1 MEKMLNNILFYT
13 NTILASYMEA
23 FVQSCSV
30 KIGFLK
36 ISQNSQEITFT
47 RGSFL
52 KKSQAATLLI
62 IDKETPTHVFSCYI
76 AKFSRIFFKEH
87 RRWLLLT
94 IYINATQIHRF

>member
-13 NTILASYMEA
+13 NTILAPYMEA

-36 ISQNSQEITFT
+36 ISQNSQEITF
-47 RGSFL
+47 
-52 KKSQAATLLI
+52 ATSLFFNKI
-62 IDKETPTHVFSCYI
+62 TGRNFIDKETPAHVFSCYI

-87 RRWLLLT
+87 RWWLLLT

>member
-52 KKSQAATLLI
+52 IKSQAATLLI
-62 IDKETPTHVFSCYI
+62 IDKETPT
-76 AKFSRIFFKEH
+76 RIFLLYCEIFKN
-87 RRWLLLT
+87 L
-94 IYINATQIHRF
+94 F

>member
-13 NTILASYMEA
+13 NTILAPYMEA

-36 ISQNSQEITFT
+36 ISQNSQEITFA

-52 KKSQAATLLI
+52 IKSQAATLLI
-62 IDKETPTHVFSCYI
+62 KRLRHMDFPVVLRNFQEYFLRNTAGGCFWPYT
-76 AKFSRIFFKEH
+76 
-87 RRWLLLT
+87 
-94 IYINATQIHRF
+94 